1 MNRSDSTAN
10 LAASL
15 VKAQMV
21 LKNPHF
27 DAVNPHFKSKFASL
41 AAVRE
46 AVVPVFS
53 ACGIAITQWP
63 VATETGFA
71 GCRTRLD
78 HVSGEWMEETF
89 IIPVD
94 KGNAHGYASAVTYAK
109 RISMQSVAAVVG
121 DEDDD
126 GNAAVTAQKAPSG
139 LSVAAVKADAFNDLS
154 EDEKVWITD
163 LAEAVTTMVTNGD
176 VKDAADEIDHSIPQV
191 GEKRLEKATEYKVAL
206 WGKLD
211 SKTRTALTKYR
222 NSLKE
227 AA

>member
-1 MNRSDSTAN
+1 MNRSESTAN

-27 DAVNPHFKSKFASL
+27 DSTNPHFKSKFASL

-63 VATETGFA
+63 LATAQGFA

-78 HVSGEWMEETF
+78 HTSGEWMEEEF
-89 IIPVD
+89 LIPVD

-126 GNAAVTAQKAPSG
+126 GNAATQAKPVSQ
-139 LSVAAVKADAFNDLS
+139 LSAAAVKQDAFDDL
-154 EDEKVWITD
+154 EPDEKVWITD
-163 LAEAVTTMVTNGD
+163 LADAISAMVGTGA
-176 VKDAADEIDHSIPQV
+176 VKDAADEIDHAIPQV
-191 GEKRLEKATEYKVAL
+191 GEKRLPKATEYKVAL

>member
-1 MNRSDSTAN
+1 MNRSDTTAN
-10 LAASL
+10 LASSL
-15 VKAQMV
+15 VKAQTA

-27 DAVNPHFKSKFASL
+27 DSTNPHFKSKFASL

-63 VATETGFA
+63 VATENGFA

-89 IIPVD
+89 LIPVD

-121 DEDDD
+121 DEDGD
-126 GNAAVTAQKAPSG
+126 GNAAVQSNPVSKITAKAS
-139 LSVAAVKADAFNDLS
+139 L
-154 EDEKVWITD
+154 EDEYNKLDDKEKKWLNE
-163 LAEAVTTMVTNGD
+163 LAGSIADWVAEGKTKEAMEELDHAIPYIPRPKT
-176 VKDAADEIDHSIPQV
+176 KD
-191 GEKRLEKATEYKVAL
+191 TEYKQAL
-206 WGKLD
+206 QHLLPTNVMKAI
-211 SKTRTALTKYR
+211 KEYR
-222 NSLKE
+222 QQLKE